1 MGKKRA
7 HEAEEE
13 EAEHQ
18 ARKKVKIEIPSD
30 INEEAEVLIQDE
42 KPSKKKHKKEKKK
55 RNERIKQEIGE
66 EIGDES
72 EDATPHV
79 KKEYRKK
86 ARGMDLS
93 RTREI
98 LDFEEAKRLILTNK
112 KCGLKA
118 VREKRHVTLPYHLIG
133 GNVAKSCEFIAKMTV
148 GKYRTKVGGV
158 VVSIG
163 SVRFASLP
171 RVIDDQNVFHMDIFV
186 TQAVFRPIPGQTY
199 EARVTHIAEDFIS
212 ALILE
217 AIAINMPI
225 DDKLHEKLKGITLEL
240 EDIIEVKHNTIT
252 IKRGICQLK
261 GKFVRILRKG
271 VPKTE
276 LIGDP
281 SDPIQPEV
289 KVKNKRKT
297 FASDEEE

>member
-7 HEAEEE
+7 REAEEE
-13 EAEHQ
+13 EVEHQ
-18 ARKKVKIEIPSD
+18 VHKKVKIQKE
-30 INEEAEVLIQDE
+30 NN
-42 KPSKKKHKKEKKK
+42 KKEKKK
-55 RNERIKQEIGE
+55 RDERIKQEIGQ
-66 EIGDES
+66 EIGDE
-72 EDATPHV
+72 
-79 KKEYRKK
+79 
-86 ARGMDLS
+86 
-93 RTREI
+93 
-98 LDFEEAKRLILTNK
+98 
-112 KCGLKA
+112 
-118 VREKRHVTLPYHLIG
+118 VR
-133 GNVAKSCEFIAKMTV
+133 
-148 GKYRTKVGGV
+148 VGGV

-199 EARVTHIAEDFIS
+199 EARVTHIADDFIS

-240 EDIIEVKHNTIT
+240 DDIIEVKHNTIT

-281 SDPIQPEV
+281 SDSTQPEV